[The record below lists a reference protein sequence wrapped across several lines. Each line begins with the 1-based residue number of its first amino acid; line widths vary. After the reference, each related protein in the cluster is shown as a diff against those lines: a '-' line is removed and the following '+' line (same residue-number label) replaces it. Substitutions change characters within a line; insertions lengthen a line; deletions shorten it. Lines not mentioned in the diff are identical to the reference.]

1 MTDCPTTADD
11 AARPVRVCSPQMAL
25 SPENTFGGGVFH
37 LKLLEALADLGV
49 PCLIP
54 LAFRFDHTPR
64 ANWDVWL
71 VRIERTYKLG
81 PVISNLVFFFA
92 LVWLRYGAGRRFE
105 ILRVT
110 DPYFV
115 GPAALAFRFLA
126 GVPIVANVFHI
137 EDHERLRNRVLRY
150 VCRRADAVI
159 VTSRFSREQAIREL
173 GLDPARVH
181 VTYGGVTSFDGA
193 PETKSAAKR
202 AFGLADKS
210 VIGFVGAMTD
220 RKNPGYLLEVFA
232 DLHRLDPSRHL
243 VFIGADATGE
253 VVERL
258 RARTDE
264 LGLAHA
270 VTFAGRVDS
279 LEKAVWY
286 RAMDLF
292 VFPSLLEGFGLAV
305 VEAMAAGVPAVVSN
319 RGSLPE
325 VVDDGVTGL
334 VCDVMDRPGFV
345 RRVHDLLADPD
356 RLRAMGALAART
368 VVARFTWADCA
379 KRTDAIHRELIAKT
393 ARSRIGVILN
403 AGDGP
408 GTMEREGQRPRFEN
422 FYVPAWTSV
431 FRDARIFSYGEGGS
445 AGERAEYVAGRPG
458 WRGLIYAIAM
468 PWMHRAIFRS
478 CSVLRVM
485 QAGAAIPAVIA
496 NILWK
501 KPLVVTYGYPYGEF
515 MRRKG
520 RPVYAWLVD
529 RVALAA
535 VRRANAVICT
545 TPALEAHV
553 RAMVGP
559 GTTHLVPNGVDLTRF
574 RPNGRAASSG
584 DEKLRLLF
592 VGRLGTQKN
601 LAMLAPA
608 LAPIRDRV
616 RLVLVGDGPERA
628 VLARE
633 FAAHG
638 VEAEFTGTVAHDRLA
653 AFYATS
659 DIFVLPSLIEG
670 HPKALIEAMACGLA
684 CVGADVEGIREVLT
698 DGETGLV
705 LPANPGAWTDAVRR
719 LVEDAALRERLGAAA
734 AEHAARHYDLARTI
748 ERERAILGAVAA
760 EVR

>member
-1 MTDCPTTADD
+1 MTD
-11 AARPVRVCSPQMAL
+11 RPVRVCSPQMAL

-64 ANWDVWL
+64 ANWDVWP

-81 PVISNLVFFFA
+81 PVISNLVFF
-92 LVWLRYGAGRRFE
+92 LSLIWLWFGAGRRFE

-115 GPAALAFRFLA
+115 GPAALAFRFLS

-137 EDHERLRNRVLRY
+137 EEHERLRNRVLRY

-159 VTSRFSREQAIREL
+159 VTSRFSREQVIGEL

-193 PETKSAAKR
+193 PATKSAAKR
-202 AFGLADKS
+202 SFGLADKT
-210 VIGFVGAMTD
+210 VVGFVGAMTD
-220 RKNPGYLLEVFA
+220 RKNPGYLLEIFA
-232 DLHRLDPSRHL
+232 DLHRLDSSRHL

-253 VVERL
+253 VMDRL
-258 RARTDE
+258 RSRAAE
-264 LGLAHA
+264 LALTNA

-279 LEKAVWY
+279 LEKAAWY

-334 VCDVMDRPGFV
+334 VCDVMDRPAFV
-345 RRVHDLLADPD
+345 RRVHELLADSG
-356 RLRAMGALAART
+356 RLRAMGELAARA
-368 VVARFTWADCA
+368 VATRFTWADCA
-379 KRTDAIHRELIAKT
+379 KRTDAIHRDLIA
-393 ARSRIGVILN
+393 RSALSRLGVILN

-408 GTMEREGQRPRFEN
+408 ATMEREGQRPRFEH
-422 FYVPAWTSV
+422 FYVPAWTDV
-431 FRDARIFSYGEGGS
+431 FRDARIFSYGEGGR
-445 AGERAEYVAGRPG
+445 AGERAEYVAGKPG
-458 WRGLIYAIAM
+458 WRGLVYAFAM
-468 PWMHRAIFRS
+468 PWIHRALFRS

-485 QAGAAIPAVIA
+485 QAGAAIPAIVA
-496 NILWK
+496 SILWK

-520 RPVYAWLVD
+520 RPIYAWFVD
-529 RVALAA
+529 RVAHVAI
-535 VRRANAVICT
+535 RRARAVICT

-553 RAMVGP
+553 RAVVGP
-559 GTTHLVPNGVDLTRF
+559 GTTHLVPNGVDLARF
-574 RPNGRAASSG
+574 RPNGRMPSG
-584 DEKLRLLF
+584 NAKLRLLF
-592 VGRLGTQKN
+592 VGRLGAQKN
-601 LAMLAPA
+601 LATLGPA
-608 LAPIRDRV
+608 LAPLRDRV
-616 RLVLVGDGPERA
+616 QLTLVGDGPERA
-628 VLARE
+628 MLEREYATHGLDAR
-633 FAAHG
+633 F
-638 VEAEFTGTVAHDRLA
+638 VGTVAHDRLPEFCSGA
-653 AFYATS
+653 
-659 DIFVLPSLIEG
+659 DVFVLPSLIEG

-684 CVGADVEGIREVLT
+684 CVGADVEGIRGVLT
-698 DGETGLV
+698 DGETGLIV
-705 LPANPGAWTDAVRR
+705 RATTEAWTDAIRR
-719 LVEDAALRERLGAAA
+719 LADDAALRDRLGRAAA
-734 AEHAARHYDLARTI
+734 DHAARHYDLARAI
-748 ERERAILGAVAA
+748 EREREILRAVAA